1 MKNLTKAKE
10 ATKSKAEKAGD
21 MAKTAADKGLYVV
34 DPDRIGAG
42 PPQEGKYTESK
53 KSYFVR
59 KYMELHS
66 ARSISVLAPVE
77 QEQDV

>member
-1 MKNLTKAKE
+1 MPETEVK
-10 ATKSKAEKAGD
+10 
-21 MAKTAADKGLYVV
+21 KTAADKGLYVV
-34 DPDRIGAG
+34 DPNRIGAG

-66 ARSISVLAPVE
+66 DRSISLPATVE
-77 QEQDV
+77 YEQDV

>member
-1 MKNLTKAKE
+1 MSETELK
-10 ATKSKAEKAGD
+10 
-21 MAKTAADKGLYVV
+21 KTAADKRLYVV
-34 DPDRIGAG
+34 DPNRIGAG

-66 ARSISVLAPVE
+66 ARSTSVPAPVE
-77 QEQDV
+77 HEQNV